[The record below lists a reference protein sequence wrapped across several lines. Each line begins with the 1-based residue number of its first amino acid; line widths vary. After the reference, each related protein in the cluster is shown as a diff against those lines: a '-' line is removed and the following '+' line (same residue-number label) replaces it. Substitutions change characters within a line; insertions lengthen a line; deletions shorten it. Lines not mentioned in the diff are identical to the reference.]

1 MRESMLSKEWIDQ
14 KDKEWSRMVAQFYH
28 MQNYDTSL
36 KFILLELKVRDLEM
50 KMQKRDCKAK

>member
-1 MRESMLSKEWIDQ
+1 
-14 KDKEWSRMVAQFYH
+14 MVAQFYH

-50 KMQKRDCKAK
+50 KCKRGSADPLKLDVSIYY